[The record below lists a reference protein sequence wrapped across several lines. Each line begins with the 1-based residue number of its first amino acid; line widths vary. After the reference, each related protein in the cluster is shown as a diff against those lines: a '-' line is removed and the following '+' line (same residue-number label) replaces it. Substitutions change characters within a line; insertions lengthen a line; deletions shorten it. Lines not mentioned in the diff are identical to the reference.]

1 MKICQV
7 RALVLSWEYPP
18 LVYGGLGRHVHAL
31 CEALAR
37 AGHGVTVVT
46 QHAPGAA
53 YDEIVR
59 GVRIVR
65 VAEDPPLLTRTD
77 DLLAWVL
84 ALGHRL
90 TRVALRVAQ
99 EGEAAGT
106 PFEVVH
112 AHDWLVAH
120 PATTLK
126 EHLRVPL
133 VATVHATE
141 AGRHQGWLPGAL
153 SRTVH
158 TTEWWLTWE
167 ARRVVTCSAAMRE
180 EVRRLFELPADK
192 VDVVPNGVD
201 ARAWLRPRGT
211 GRLPT
216 GEGPLVVF
224 AGRLEYEK
232 GIHTLLAAVPG
243 LRRRHPGLR
252 VVIAG
257 TGTQEETLRAQAR
270 RLRLGRSVTFAGH
283 LDQPATAALLH
294 TADVAV
300 VPSIYEP
307 FGIVALEAA
316 VAGVPLAVAATGGLR
331 ETVEAGVSGE
341 VFPPGDAAR
350 LADAVTALLGD
361 QVRAR
366 RLARAARAR
375 ALREHDWDSLASRTA
390 AVWARA
396 VTEERALL
404 AALSAGRVEGVR
416 PPLRVV
422 LGNGNL
428 LAGDA
433 GPA

>member
-1 MKICQV
+1 V

-18 LVYGGLGRHVHAL
+18 LVYGGLGRHVHAV
-31 CEALAR
+31 CEGLAR
-37 AGHGVTVVT
+37 AGHAVTVVT
-46 QHAPGAA
+46 QHAPGAD
-53 YDEIVR
+53 YDEVLH
-59 GVRIVR
+59 GVRVVR
-65 VAEDPPLLTRTD
+65 VAEDPPLLTLGD

-90 TRVALRVAQ
+90 TRTALRVAE
-99 EGEAAGT
+99 EGAAAGA

-141 AGRHQGWLPGAL
+141 AGRHQGWLPTAL

-167 ARRVVTCSAAMRE
+167 ARRVITCSAAMRE
-180 EVRRLFELPADK
+180 EVRRLFDLPADK
-192 VDVVPNGVD
+192 VDVIPNGVD
-201 ARAWLRPRGT
+201 ARAWVRPRAASPLAT
-211 GRLPT
+211 G
-216 GEGPLVVF
+216 GGPLVVF

-232 GIHTLLAAVPG
+232 GVHTLLAAVPR
-243 LRRRHPGLR
+243 LRRCHPGLR
-252 VVIAG
+252 VVVAG
-257 TGTQEETLRAQAR
+257 TGTHAETLRAQSR
-270 RLRLGRSVTFAGH
+270 RLRLGRSLLFAGH

-294 TADVAV
+294 AADAAV

-316 VAGVPLAVAATGGLR
+316 VAGAPLAVAATGGLR
-331 ETVEAGVSGE
+331 ETVESGVTGE
-341 VFPPGDAAR
+341 VFAAGDPEA
-350 LADAVTALLGD
+350 LADAVSALLGD

-366 RLARAARAR
+366 RLARAASVR
-375 ALREHDWDSLASRTA
+375 ALREHDWDALAVRTA

-396 VTEERALL
+396 VQEERALL
-404 AALSAGRVEGVR
+404 AALSAGQVGGVR

-422 LGNGNL
+422 VGDGNL
-428 LAGDA
+428 LGGDA